1 MKSKQ
6 LSEVL
11 LKAID
16 EMEDYA
22 FFFLDINGNI
32 QSWNPG
38 AQKIKGYWS
47 EEIIGKSFKCF
58 CNQEDIDNKIPDL
71 LLENARKNGKSLVE
85 GWRIKKNGS
94 SFWGSVLITAIH
106 DENGTVIGFGKL
118 TRDLTNQKLVDEL
131 NKEYCQKLKEMLT
144 MTSHRVRSPLV
155 RCLGIMNL
163 IEDGAE
169 LKHEDMKKLVSNLK
183 SSAIELNLFTEE
195 LTTHMSQ
202 LEKKYSL

>member
-58 CNQEDIDNKIPDL
+58 YNQEDIDNKIPDL

-163 IEDGAE
+163 IEDGVE
-169 LKHEDMKKLVSNLK
+169 LKHEDIKKLVSNLK

>member
-58 CNQEDIDNKIPDL
+58 YNQEDIDNKIPDL